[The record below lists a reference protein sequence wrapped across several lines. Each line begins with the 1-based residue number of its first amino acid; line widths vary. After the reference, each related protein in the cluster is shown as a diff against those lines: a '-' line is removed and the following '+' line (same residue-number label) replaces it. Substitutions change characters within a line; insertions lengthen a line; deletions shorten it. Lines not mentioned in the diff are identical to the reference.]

1 MGGAN
6 ANSTYFYTYLDAKY
20 VKKRTSWRTLK
31 INNPFGLWSWDPLA
45 SSYDYGGQNLIHSAY
60 EAREFI
66 LGRLNARNPCYF
78 TWGFK
83 APSAAQILW
92 EKSGTRCVL
101 SRKKLR
107 IAGRLFQS

>member
-6 ANSTYFYTYLDAKY
+6 ANSTYFYTYLDARY
-20 VKKRTSWRTLK
+20 VKKCTSWRTLK
-31 INNPFGLWSWDPLA
+31 INNPLGLWSWDPLA
-45 SSYDYGGQNLIHSAY
+45 SSYDYEGQNLIHSAY
-60 EAREFI
+60 EARYFV
-66 LGRLNARNPCYF
+66 LGRLNARSPCYS

-83 APSAAQILW
+83 APSAAGIFW

-107 IAGRLFQS
+107 ITRRLFQS

>member
-31 INNPFGLWSWDPLA
+31 KNNPLG

-60 EAREFI
+60 EAR
-66 LGRLNARNPCYF
+66 
-78 TWGFK
+78 
-83 APSAAQILW
+83 
-92 EKSGTRCVL
+92 
-101 SRKKLR
+101 
-107 IAGRLFQS
+107 